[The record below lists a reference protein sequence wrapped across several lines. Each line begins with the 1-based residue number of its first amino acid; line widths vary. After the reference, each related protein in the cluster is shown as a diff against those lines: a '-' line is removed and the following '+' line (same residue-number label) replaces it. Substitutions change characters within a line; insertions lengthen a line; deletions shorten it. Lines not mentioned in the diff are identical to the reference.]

1 MVVDWWWWWPSIGDP
16 RPSILFL
23 CLGTHLNC
31 LTCDTVARTSRQESE
46 AVRQQQAAAVA
57 AALQGHGLR
66 GSGTRKKRA
75 PLTQIKK
82 GPVTVAVLRKA
93 VAGENV
99 LGRVEDFLMRFGEA
113 C

>member
-1 MVVDWWWWWPSIGDP
+1 M
-16 RPSILFL
+16 
-23 CLGTHLNC
+23 HLNF
-31 LTCDTVARTSRQESE
+31 LTRQTFARMSRQESE

-66 GSGTRKKRA
+66 GSGTRKKSA

-82 GPVTVAVLRKA
+82 GPITVAVLRKA
-93 VAGENV
+93 VAGEKV
-99 LGRVEDFLMRFGEA
+99 LGRVEDFFMHVGEA